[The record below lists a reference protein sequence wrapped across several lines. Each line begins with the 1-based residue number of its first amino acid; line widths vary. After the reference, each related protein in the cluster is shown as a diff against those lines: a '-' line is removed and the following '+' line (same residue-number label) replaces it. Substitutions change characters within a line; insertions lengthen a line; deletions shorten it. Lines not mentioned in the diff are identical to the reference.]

1 MIVCCE
7 ERREYWGHRELKT
20 LRSTQAEPNQSVV
33 MRPPQAQVAAV
44 LHRGRVVSKRHAKG
58 RSDDEGGGEK

>member
-1 MIVCCE
+1 M
-7 ERREYWGHRELKT
+7 RT
-20 LRSTQAEPNQSVV
+20 LRSTQAEANQSFV